1 MKTISLAMILM
12 LGLFTV
18 AYAQV
23 VQPERVE
30 IELSDTEDDFIVV
43 SADEQGIIIFREVD
57 TDIKLKGKI
66 AWEFIKFNTSLE
78 KEWNKL
84 FGIDFSH
91 QLIGYDYENGQLVL
105 LYRNGPYYDRNMT
118 LINMGINSG
127 DTTVHHIK
135 RIVPIVLSYFEIVGQ
150 TVVLGGEVNYKPAVM
165 HYDLLTRK
173 AKVLPGIYG
182 DRGELLDIQPNDQD
196 QTLDV
201 LMAEMLDDKRVTVNI
216 KAFDQYSNLL
226 QDVPLQPRPKTNL
239 LDAQVSAFDGEKQ
252 NVAGTYGPRRSKY
265 SRGLFFATITPDG
278 QQQIEYYNYGDL
290 DNFFGYMKPKRE
302 NRVKERITRR
312 KAKGKK
318 IKVNYRV
325 IVHEL
330 MADKGKYIMLAEAY
344 YPRYNNGYY
353 RYYGSYGSPYFNDLY
368 FDGYRYTHAV
378 VVCFDERG
386 NLMWDHSFKLDNAK
400 SMELEQLVQVNMQ
413 KDNVVLMYSY
423 EGEIKTKVV
432 DKVGKIVEENFNN
445 PIKLANEYDE
455 LRNKRDSEIDGIEKW
470 YDHYFF
476 IHGIQKIRNLEDRG
490 VDFTRKVF
498 FINKVAY
505 QNDKV
510 VFNK

>member
-1 MKTISLAMILM
+1 M
-12 LGLFTV
+12 LWGLLIP

-23 VQPERVE
+23 VQPERIE
-30 IELSDTEDDFIVV
+30 IELGDLEDEFIVV
-43 SADEQGIIIFREVD
+43 SADDQGIIIFREID
-57 TDIKLKGKI
+57 ENLKIKGKA

-78 KEWNKL
+78 KEWDKV
-84 FGIDFSH
+84 FGIDLLH
-91 QLIGYDYENGQLVL
+91 ELIGYDYENGQLSL
-105 LYRNGPYYDRNMT
+105 LYRDGPYYDRNMT

-127 DTTVHHIK
+127 DTTMHHIK
-135 RIVPIVLSYFEIVGQ
+135 RIVPMVLSYFEIVGQ
-150 TVVLGGEVNYKPAVM
+150 TVVLGGEVNYKPAVV
-165 HYDLLTRK
+165 HYDLFTRK

-201 LMAEMLDDKRVTVNI
+201 LMAEMMDDKRVTVKI
-216 KAFDQYSNLL
+216 KAFDQYSTLL

-239 LDAQVSAFDGEKQ
+239 LDAQVSEFDGQKQ

-278 QQQIEYYNYGDL
+278 QQQIKYYNYGEL
-290 DNFFGYMKPKRE
+290 QNFFGYMKPKRE
-302 NRVKERITRR
+302 ERVKERIAR
-312 KAKGKK
+312 KKTKGKS
-318 IKVNYRV
+318 INLNYRV

-330 MADKGKYIMLAEAY
+330 LADKGKYIMLAEAY

-368 FDGYRYTHAV
+368 FDGYRYTHAM
-378 VVCFDERG
+378 VVCFDEKG
-386 NLMWDHSFKLDNAK
+386 SIMWDHSLKLDNAK
-400 SMELEQLVQVNMQ
+400 SMELDQLVQVNMQ
-413 KDNVVLMYSY
+413 KENVVLMYSY
-423 EGEIKTKVV
+423 EGEIKTKVIDKDGEIV
-432 DKVGKIVEENFNN
+432 DENLHQ
-445 PIKLANEYDE
+445 PIKLASESDE

-470 YDHYFF
+470 YDQYFF
-476 IHGIQKIRNLEDRG
+476 IHGIQKIRNLEDRS
-490 VDFTRKVF
+490 VDFSRKVF

-505 QNDKV
+505 QTDKM

>member
-1 MKTISLAMILM
+1 MKTISLLIILASGW
-12 LGLFTV
+12 LSA

-23 VQPERVE
+23 VQPERIE
-30 IELSDTEDDFIVV
+30 IEIGDMEEDFFVV
-43 SADEQGIIIFREVD
+43 SADEQGLILFREVSD
-57 TDIKLKGKI
+57 DIKIKGKN

-78 KEWNKL
+78 KEWAKVY
-84 FGIDFSH
+84 GIDYNH
-91 QLIGYDYENGQLVL
+91 QLLGYDYENGQLVL

-118 LINMGINSG
+118 LINMGINAG
-127 DTTVHHIK
+127 DTTVHNIR
-135 RIVPIVLSYFEIVGQ
+135 RIIPMMLSYFEIVGQ

-173 AKVLPGIYG
+173 IKVLPGIYG

-226 QDVPLQPRPKTNL
+226 QDVPLLPRPKTNL
-239 LDAQVSAFDGEKQ
+239 LDAQVSEFEGQKQ

-278 QQQIEYYNYGDL
+278 RQQIEYYNYGDL
-290 DNFFGYMKPKRE
+290 KNFFGYMKPKRE
-302 NRVKERITRR
+302 QRIKDRIAR
-312 KAKGKK
+312 KKSKGKK
-318 IKVNYRV
+318 IKMNYRV
-325 IVHEL
+325 VVHEL
-330 MADKGKYIMLAEAY
+330 VADKGKYIMLAEAY

-353 RYYGSYGSPYFNDLY
+353 RYYGSYGSSYNNLY

-386 NLMWDHSFKLDNAK
+386 NMMWDHSFELDNAR
-400 SMELEQLVQVNMQ
+400 SMELEQLVQINMQ

-423 EGEIKTKVV
+423 EGDIKTKVI
-432 DKVGKIVEENFNN
+432 DKKGDIVEENFDH
-445 PIKLANEYDE
+445 PIRLANESDE

-470 YDHYFF
+470 YDNYFF
-476 IHGIQKIRNLEDRG
+476 IHGVQKIRNQENQGLSYS
-490 VDFTRKVF
+490 RKVF

-505 QNDKV
+505 EHDKM